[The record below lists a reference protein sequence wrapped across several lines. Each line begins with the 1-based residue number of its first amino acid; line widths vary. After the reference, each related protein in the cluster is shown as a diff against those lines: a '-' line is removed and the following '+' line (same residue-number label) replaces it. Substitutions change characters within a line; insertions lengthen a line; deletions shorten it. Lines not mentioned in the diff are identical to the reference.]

1 MAILI
6 FFTFISL
13 FLYIKFINIHISNI
27 TKLFSKYGGV
37 LVEESEEKTERRQER
52 AESNV
57 VFVGKKPAMSYVLAC
72 VTQFND
78 GREEVI
84 LRARGRAISHA
95 VDVAEIVKNKFVTNA
110 QVKNVSIGT
119 EELVSEQG
127 EKLNVSSIEIVLGK
141 K

>member
-1 MAILI
+1 MAE
-6 FFTFISL
+6 
-13 FLYIKFINIHISNI
+13 N
-27 TKLFSKYGGV
+27 
-37 LVEESEEKTERRQER
+37 EEKEERKER
-52 AESNV
+52 ADNNV

-78 GREEVI
+78 GNAEVI

-110 QVKNVSIGT
+110 EIKNVTIGT
-119 EELVSEQG
+119 EVLESEQG

>member
-1 MAILI
+1 VA
-6 FFTFISL
+6 
-13 FLYIKFINIHISNI
+13 
-27 TKLFSKYGGV
+27 
-37 LVEESEEKTERRQER
+37 EKE

-78 GREEVI
+78 GKSDVI

-95 VDVAEIVKNKFVTNA
+95 VDVAEIVKNKFVTDTK
-110 QVKNVSIGT
+110 VKNVSIGT
-119 EELVSEQG
+119 EEVQTEQG

>member
-1 MAILI
+1 MA
-6 FFTFISL
+6 
-13 FLYIKFINIHISNI
+13 
-27 TKLFSKYGGV
+27 
-37 LVEESEEKTERRQER
+37 EKEER
-52 AESNV
+52 AESNI

-78 GREEVI
+78 GKAEVI

-110 QVKNVSIGT
+110 EVKNVVIGT
-119 EELVSEQG
+119 EEVESEQG
-127 EKLNVSSIEIVLGK
+127 EKLNVSSIEIILGK